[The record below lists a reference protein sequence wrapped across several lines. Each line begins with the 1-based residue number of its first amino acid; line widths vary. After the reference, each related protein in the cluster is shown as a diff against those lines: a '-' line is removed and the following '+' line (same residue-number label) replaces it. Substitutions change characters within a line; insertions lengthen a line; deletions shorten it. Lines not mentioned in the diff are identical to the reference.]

1 MKKKFT
7 ILIIAIAFLAGGW
20 QLFAKGPPAFPPGPT
35 INDAAGN
42 GDDSYVWSADKIY
55 DQLALYLP
63 LAGGTLTGAT
73 DITNTLTRKFKV
85 IEKTTDATLTAAECS
100 DTLITNRGW
109 TGAADMTL
117 TLPDADT
124 SVGAGLKFKF
134 LVAVTDAAEDVYI
147 DTEGST
153 TLIYLDGTPGAD
165 GHRVWTDNP
174 TIGESIVCH
183 TATLDGTTYDWFCD
197 SINGIWANKGS

>member
-1 MKKKFT
+1 MKKQILT
-7 ILIIAIAFLAGGW
+7 LILIVFLAFGCATVKKPSVFDRAEEAGK
-20 QLFAKGPPAFPPGPT
+20 LT
-35 INDAAGN
+35 IDT
-42 GDDSYVWSADKIY
+42 VEQIP
-55 DQLALYLP
+55 YLS
-63 LAGGTLTGAT
+63 LTGGTLTGAT